1 MFLNYFKFIIRF
13 LFKIF
18 GSTFFKGKMNEIE
31 INDIRSDKDFKGIT
45 FSEFKKTDVKKELIK
60 NLYNAKIEP
69 ACYWSAE
76 MICAGH
82 YADLWDSIIG
92 FYTKHIH
99 IGNPKLITYLELRIN
114 NFKEIVSNGYRDQEI
129 RLRNN
134 EKMRKL
140 FCEVM
145 CVLCEARKKHCYAE
159 VKVKKEDF
167 DLTQMTERFKA
178 PNVKYA
184 EEIFMKE
191 DPKELFIAAN
201 ELAYNLTE
209 EGKNSVSACYWME
222 WIIEFETICK
232 QKKEKFKCERREFA
246 KVESKCQMDIVWI
259 IWDIFLSEAKKRSN
273 LVQRIVNSALNIFS
287 LRYRTGCHKKRRLL
301 MYFVI
306 EVFTEPYALEE
317 EIVKDKE
324 KILTIVKNINKIYK
338 QIKKNEHSPG
348 TDYLYQNMKATNL
361 EKTIAKLETMNNL
374 GAEYIPRID

>member
-1 MFLNYFKFIIRF
+1 
-13 LFKIF
+13 
-18 GSTFFKGKMNEIE
+18 MNDIE
-31 INDIRSDKDFKGIT
+31 INDVREQQAFRGIT

-60 NLYNAKIEP
+60 NLYNSKIEP

-82 YADLWDSIIG
+82 YADLWDIIIN
-92 FYTKHIH
+92 FYAKHIH

-114 NFKEIVSNGYRDQEI
+114 NFKDIVYNGYRDQEL

-134 EKMRKL
+134 DKMRKL

-145 CVLCEARKKHCYAE
+145 CVLCEARKKHCYTE

-178 PNVKYA
+178 PTVKYA
-184 EEIFMKE
+184 EDVFLKD
-191 DPKELFIAAN
+191 DPKELFIAVN
-201 ELAYNLTE
+201 ELAYNLTN

-232 QKKEKFKCERREFA
+232 QKKEKCKCERRTFA

-259 IWDIFLSEAKKRSN
+259 IWDIFLIEASKRNN
-273 LVQRIVNSALNIFS
+273 LVQRIINSALNLFCLKYTS
-287 LRYRTGCHKKRRLL
+287 GCHKKRRLL

-306 EVFTEPYALEE
+306 EVFTEPYSLEE
-317 EIVKDKE
+317 DIVKDKT
-324 KILTIVKNINKIYK
+324 KLVTISQNINKIYK

-348 TDYLYQNMKATNL
+348 TDYLYQNLKSSNL
-361 EKTIAKLETMNNL
+361 EKTIAKLETMNSL
-374 GAEYIPRID
+374 GAEYIPRIN

>member
-1 MFLNYFKFIIRF
+1 
-13 LFKIF
+13 
-18 GSTFFKGKMNEIE
+18 MNEIE
-31 INDIRSDKDFKGIT
+31 INDIRDQREFKGIT
-45 FSEFKKTDVKKELIK
+45 FSEFKKVDVKKELNK

-76 MICAGH
+76 LICAGH
-82 YADLWDSIIG
+82 YADLWDAIIG

-114 NFKEIVSNGYRDQEI
+114 NFKEIVSGGYRDQEL

-140 FCEVM
+140 FCEVI
-145 CVLCEARKKHCYAE
+145 CVLCEAKKKHCYTD

-184 EEIFMKE
+184 EEIFLKD
-191 DPKELFIAAN
+191 DPKELFIAVN
-201 ELAYNLTE
+201 EFAHNLTE

-222 WIIEFETICK
+222 WIMEFETICK

-246 KVESKCQMDIVWI
+246 IVEPKSQMDIIWI
-259 IWDIFLSEAKKRSN
+259 IWDVFLAEAKKRST
-273 LVQRIVNSALNIFS
+273 LIQRIVNSALHIFC
-287 LRYRTGCHKKRRLL
+287 LRYKTGCHKKRRLL

-306 EVFTEPYALEE
+306 EVFTEPFSIDE
-317 EIVKDKE
+317 EIVKDKN
-324 KILTIVKNINKIYK
+324 KIIVITQNINKIYK

-348 TDYLYQNMKATNL
+348 TDYLYNNAKATNL

-374 GAEYIPRID
+374 GDNFIPRVD

>member
-1 MFLNYFKFIIRF
+1 
-13 LFKIF
+13 
-18 GSTFFKGKMNEIE
+18 MNEIE
-31 INDIRSDKDFKGIT
+31 INDIRDQREFKGIT
-45 FSEFKKTDVKKELIK
+45 FSEFKKVDVKKELNK

-69 ACYWSAE
+69 ACYGSAE
-76 MICAGH
+76 LICAGH
-82 YADLWDSIIG
+82 YADLWDAIIG

-114 NFKEIVSNGYRDQEI
+114 NFKEIVSGGYRDQEL

-140 FCEVM
+140 FCEVI
-145 CVLCEARKKHCYAE
+145 CVLCEAKKKHCYTD

-184 EEIFMKE
+184 EEIFLKD
-191 DPKELFIAAN
+191 DPKELFIAVN
-201 ELAYNLTE
+201 EFAHNLTE

-222 WIIEFETICK
+222 WIMEFETICK

-246 KVESKCQMDIVWI
+246 IVEPKSQMDIIWI
-259 IWDIFLSEAKKRSN
+259 IWDVFLAEAKKRST
-273 LVQRIVNSALNIFS
+273 LIQRIVNSALHIFC
-287 LRYRTGCHKKRRLL
+287 LRYKTGCHKKRRLL

-306 EVFTEPYALEE
+306 EVFTEPFSIDE
-317 EIVKDKE
+317 EIVKDKN
-324 KILTIVKNINKIYK
+324 KIIVITQNINKIYK

-348 TDYLYQNMKATNL
+348 TDYLYNNVKATNL

-374 GAEYIPRID
+374 GDNFIPRVD

>member
-1 MFLNYFKFIIRF
+1 M
-13 LFKIF
+13 
-18 GSTFFKGKMNEIE
+18 SDVE
-31 INDIRSDKDFKGIT
+31 INDIRAQKDFKGIT
-45 FSEFKKTDVKKELIK
+45 FSEFKKADVKKELIK
-60 NLYNAKIEP
+60 NLYNSKIEP

-76 MICAGH
+76 LICAGH
-82 YADLWDSIIG
+82 YSELWDSIIG

-99 IGNPKLITYLELRIN
+99 IGNPKLITYLDLRIN
-114 NFKEIVSNGYRDQEI
+114 NFKDIVSNGYRDQEI

-134 EKMRKL
+134 DKMRKL

-145 CVLCEARKKHCYAE
+145 CVLCEARKKHCYSE
-159 VKVKKEDF
+159 VKVKKDDF

-178 PNVKYA
+178 PNVKYVD
-184 EEIFMKE
+184 EVFMKE
-191 DPKELFIAAN
+191 DPKELYISVN

-246 KVESKCQMDIVWI
+246 KVESKFQMDIVWI
-259 IWDIFLSEAKKRSN
+259 IWDIFLTESRKRSN
-273 LVQRIVNSALNIFS
+273 LVQRIINSALNIFC
-287 LRYRTGCHKKRRLL
+287 LRYRQGCHKKRRLL

-306 EVFTEPYALEE
+306 EVFTEPYSLEE
-317 EIVKDKE
+317 ELVHDKE
-324 KILTIVKNINKIYK
+324 KITIIKQHIDKIYK

-348 TDYLYQNMKATNL
+348 TDYLYQNVKASNL

-374 GAEYIPRID
+374 GAEYIPRTD

>member
-1 MFLNYFKFIIRF
+1 
-13 LFKIF
+13 
-18 GSTFFKGKMNEIE
+18 MNEIE
-31 INDIRSDKDFKGIT
+31 INDIRDQKEFKGIT
-45 FSEFKKTDVKKELIK
+45 FSEFKKVDVKKELNK

-76 MICAGH
+76 LICAGH
-82 YADLWDSIIG
+82 YADLWDAIIG

-114 NFKEIVSNGYRDQEI
+114 NFKEIVSGGYRDQEL

-140 FCEVM
+140 FCEVI
-145 CVLCEARKKHCYAE
+145 CVLCEAKKKHCYTD

-184 EEIFMKE
+184 EEIFLKD
-191 DPKELFIAAN
+191 DPKELFIAVN
-201 ELAYNLTE
+201 EFAHNLTE

-222 WIIEFETICK
+222 WIMEFETICK

-246 KVESKCQMDIVWI
+246 IVEPKSQMDIIWI
-259 IWDIFLSEAKKRSN
+259 IWDVFLAEAKKRST
-273 LVQRIVNSALNIFS
+273 LIQRIVNSALHIFC
-287 LRYRTGCHKKRRLL
+287 LRYKTGCHKKRRLL

-306 EVFTEPYALEE
+306 EVFTEPFSIDE
-317 EIVKDKE
+317 EIVKDKN
-324 KILTIVKNINKIYK
+324 KIIVITQNINKIYK

-348 TDYLYQNMKATNL
+348 TDYLYNNVKATNL

-374 GAEYIPRID
+374 GDNFIPRVD

>member
-1 MFLNYFKFIIRF
+1 
-13 LFKIF
+13 
-18 GSTFFKGKMNEIE
+18 MNEIE
-31 INDIRSDKDFKGIT
+31 INDIRDQREFKGIT
-45 FSEFKKTDVKKELIK
+45 FSEFKKVDVKKELNK

-76 MICAGH
+76 LICAGH
-82 YADLWDSIIG
+82 YADLWDAIIG

-114 NFKEIVSNGYRDQEI
+114 NFKEIVSGGYRDQEL

-140 FCEVM
+140 FCEVI
-145 CVLCEARKKHCYAE
+145 CVLCEAKKKHCYTD

-184 EEIFMKE
+184 EEIFLKD
-191 DPKELFIAAN
+191 DPKELFIAVN
-201 ELAYNLTE
+201 EFAHNLTE

-222 WIIEFETICK
+222 WIMEFETICK

-246 KVESKCQMDIVWI
+246 IVEPKSQMDIIWI
-259 IWDIFLSEAKKRSN
+259 IWDVFLAEAKKRST
-273 LVQRIVNSALNIFS
+273 LIQRIVNSALHIFC
-287 LRYRTGCHKKRRLL
+287 LRYKTGCHKKRRLL

-306 EVFTEPYALEE
+306 EVFTEPFSIDE
-317 EIVKDKE
+317 EIVKDKN
-324 KILTIVKNINKIYK
+324 KILVITQNINKIYK

-348 TDYLYQNMKATNL
+348 TDYLYNNVKATNL

-374 GAEYIPRID
+374 GDNFIPRVD

>member
-1 MFLNYFKFIIRF
+1 
-13 LFKIF
+13 
-18 GSTFFKGKMNEIE
+18 MNESE
-31 INDIRSDKDFKGIT
+31 INDIREQKDFRGIT
-45 FSEFKKTDVKKELIK
+45 FSEFKKTDVKNELIK
-60 NLYNAKIEP
+60 NLYNSKIEP

-82 YADLWDSIIG
+82 YSDLWDIIIG

-99 IGNPKLITYLELRIN
+99 IGNPKLMSYLDLRIIH
-114 NFKEIVSNGYRDQEI
+114 FKEILKNGYSDQEL

-145 CVLCEARKKHCYAE
+145 AVLCDARKKHCHAE
-159 VKVKKEDF
+159 VKVKKDDF

-178 PNVKYA
+178 PTVKYA
-184 EEIFMKE
+184 EDIFMKE

-201 ELAYNLTE
+201 ELAFNLTQ

-232 QKKEKFKCERREFA
+232 QKKEKVKCERRTFA
-246 KVESKCQMDIVWI
+246 NVDSKCQMDMIWI
-259 IWDIFLSEAKKRSN
+259 IWEIFLAESKKKNN
-273 LVQRIVNSALNIFS
+273 LVQRIINSALNIFC

-301 MYFVI
+301 LYFVI

-317 EIVKDKE
+317 EIVRDKN
-324 KILTIVKNINKIYK
+324 KISVIIKNINKIYK
-338 QIKKNEHSPG
+338 QIKKNEHNPG
-348 TDYLYQNMKATNL
+348 TDYLYQNVKSSNL

>member
-1 MFLNYFKFIIRF
+1 
-13 LFKIF
+13 
-18 GSTFFKGKMNEIE
+18 MNELE
-31 INDIRSDKDFKGIT
+31 INDIRTDKDFKGIT
-45 FSEFKKTDVKKELIK
+45 FSEFKKADVKKELTK

-76 MICAGH
+76 LICAGH
-82 YADLWDSIIG
+82 YSDLWDSIIG

-114 NFKEIVSNGYRDQEI
+114 NFKDLVSNGYRDQEL

-140 FCEVM
+140 FSEIM
-145 CVLCEARKKHCYAE
+145 CVLCDARKKHCYSE

-178 PNVKYA
+178 PNVKYG
-184 EEIFMKE
+184 EDIFLKE
-191 DPKELFIAAN
+191 DPKELFIAVN
-201 ELAYNLTE
+201 ELAYNLNE
-209 EGKNSVSACYWME
+209 EGKNSISACYG
-222 WIIEFETICK
+222 IIEFETICK

-259 IWDIFLSEAKKRSN
+259 IWSVFLTESKKRSN
-273 LVQRIVNSALNIFS
+273 LVQRIINSALSIFC
-287 LRYRTGCHKKRRLL
+287 LRYRSGCYKKRRLL

-317 EIVKDKE
+317 EIVRDKT
-324 KILTIVKNINKIYK
+324 KIITISQNINKIYK

-348 TDYLYQNMKATNL
+348 TDYLYNNLKSTNL

-374 GAEYIPRID
+374 GAEYIPRIE

>member
-1 MFLNYFKFIIRF
+1 
-13 LFKIF
+13 
-18 GSTFFKGKMNEIE
+18 MNDIE
-31 INDIRSDKDFKGIT
+31 INDVRSDKDFKGIT
-45 FSEFKKTDVKKELIK
+45 FSEFKKTDVKKEIIK
-60 NLYNAKIEP
+60 NLYNSKIEP

-76 MICAGH
+76 LICAGH
-82 YADLWDSIIG
+82 YADLWETIIN

-114 NFKEIVSNGYRDQEI
+114 NFKDIVINGYRDQEL

-159 VKVKKEDF
+159 VKVKKDDF

-178 PNVKYA
+178 PNVSFAK
-184 EEIFMKE
+184 EIFLKE
-191 DPKELFIAAN
+191 DPRELFIAAN
-201 ELAYNLTE
+201 ELAYNLSK

-222 WIIEFETICK
+222 WIMEFESICK
-232 QKKEKFKCERREFA
+232 QKKEKCKCERRVFA
-246 KVESKCQMDIVWI
+246 NVESKCQMDIVWI
-259 IWDIFLSEAKKRSN
+259 IWDIFISESNKRNN
-273 LVQRIVNSALNIFS
+273 LIQRIVNSALNIFCLKYTS
-287 LRYRTGCHKKRRLL
+287 GCYKKRRFL

-306 EVFTEPYALEE
+306 EIFTEPYSLQEE
-317 EIVKDKE
+317 LVRDKN
-324 KILTIVKNINKIYK
+324 KIITITQNINKIYK

-348 TDYLYQNMKATNL
+348 TDYLYQNIKASNL

>member
-1 MFLNYFKFIIRF
+1 
-13 LFKIF
+13 
-18 GSTFFKGKMNEIE
+18 MNDIE
-31 INDIRSDKDFKGIT
+31 INDIRQEKDFKGIT
-45 FSEFKKTDVKKELIK
+45 FSEFKKCDVKKELVK

-69 ACYWSAE
+69 ACYWCAE

-82 YADLWDSIIG
+82 YADLWDCIIG

-114 NFKEIVSNGYRDQEI
+114 NFKAIVSNGYRDQEL

-134 EKMRKL
+134 ERMRKL

-145 CVLCEARKKHCYAE
+145 CVLCEARKKHGYSE

-178 PNVKYA
+178 PNVTFA
-184 EEIFMKE
+184 EEIFLKE

-201 ELAYNLTE
+201 EFAFNLSE
-209 EGKNSVSACYWME
+209 QGKNSVSACYWME

-232 QKKEKFKCERREFA
+232 QKKDKFKCERRLFA
-246 KVESKCQMDIVWI
+246 KVESKCQMDIIWL

-273 LVQRIVNSALNIFS
+273 LVQRIVNSALNIFC

-306 EVFTEPYALEE
+306 EVFTEPYSIEE
-317 EIVKDKE
+317 EIVKDKN
-324 KILTIVKNINKIYK
+324 KITVITQNINKIYK

-348 TDYLYQNMKATNL
+348 TDYLYQNIKQSNL
-361 EKTIAKLETMNNL
+361 EKTIAKLETMNSL
-374 GAEYIPRID
+374 GAEYITRIN

>member
-1 MFLNYFKFIIRF
+1 
-13 LFKIF
+13 
-18 GSTFFKGKMNEIE
+18 MNELE
-31 INDIRSDKDFKGIT
+31 INDIRTDKDFKGIT
-45 FSEFKKTDVKKELIK
+45 FSEFKKADVKKELTK

-76 MICAGH
+76 LICAGH
-82 YADLWDSIIG
+82 YSDLWDSIIG

-114 NFKEIVSNGYRDQEI
+114 NFKDIVSNGYRDQEL

-140 FCEVM
+140 FSEIM
-145 CVLCEARKKHCYAE
+145 CVLCDARKKHCYSE

-184 EEIFMKE
+184 EDIFLKE
-191 DPKELFIAAN
+191 DPKELFIAVN
-201 ELAYNLTE
+201 ELAYNLNE
-209 EGKNSVSACYWME
+209 EGKNSIGACYWME

-259 IWDIFLSEAKKRSN
+259 IWDIFLTESKKRSN
-273 LVQRIVNSALNIFS
+273 LVQRIINSALSIFC
-287 LRYRTGCHKKRRLL
+287 LRYRSGCYKKRRLL

-317 EIVKDKE
+317 EIVRDKN
-324 KILTIVKNINKIYK
+324 KIITISQNINKIYK

-348 TDYLYQNMKATNL
+348 TDYLYNNLKSTNL

-374 GAEYIPRID
+374 GAEYIPRIE